1 MSTRRK
7 MLAAD
12 EDIAN
17 RVVEMAKRMESTVY
31 QTVNDILEQALRVDD
46 MGLFLGDVVDERET
60 LEKAKR
66 MGFTFTI
73 ESLLY
78 DVVDVAYS
86 RNKTRLSEMWL
97 EAGQW
102 YGKYFSSKSEDGIAA
117 FEEAMGL
124 LTLGNP
130 VFTVE
135 RGKGDGVSV
144 SCVGERFTPGLT
156 SVYSLF
162 MEGVFEAFGMK
173 LVEKENSDG
182 IIRLRFEKPR

>member
-1 MSTRRK
+1 

-12 EDIAN
+12 EEIAN

-31 QTVNDILEQALRVDD
+31 QTVNDILEQALRVDE
-46 MGLFLGDVVDERET
+46 MGLFLGDVVDEREA

-86 RNKTRLSEMWL
+86 RNKARLSEMWL

-124 LTLGNP
+124 LTIGNP

-144 SCVGERFTPGLT
+144 SCVGERFTPGFT

-162 MEGVFEAFGMK
+162 MEGVFEAFGMEM
-173 LVEKENSDG
+173 VEKENSDG